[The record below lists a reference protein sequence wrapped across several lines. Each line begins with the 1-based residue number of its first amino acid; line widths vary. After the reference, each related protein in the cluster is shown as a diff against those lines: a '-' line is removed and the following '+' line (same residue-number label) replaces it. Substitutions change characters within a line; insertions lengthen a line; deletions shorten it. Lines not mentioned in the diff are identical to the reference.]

1 MKFAPQIMESQLP
14 GHCGPCSLSSCLYIL
29 GIEATQRELAKAS
42 GSPYKIFKE
51 GIGENKIRR
60 AASAYGV
67 KSKYLMISDKEKGD
81 FFARKLLA
89 HLRKGLPAILCCQD
103 FAHWVAVIG
112 YIDEKEKYIIID
124 PNDKKGTFSHYS
136 ETFLRNIAWNDS
148 KTKGDD
154 EKDSS
159 QFFAILL
166 ERKDGKGSQWRV
178 SDTWIRLCQ
187 KGSEDT
193 ADNMANDLIEI
204 ARRSGPDG
212 NGTGSGKKGGLY
224 MTQILDRYE
233 VLIIDAVNHWVAS
246 DKVTKA
252 DLKSFYE
259 DYKVVAA
266 STAIKLPTGADH
278 AALVAQITTLLTTYA
293 WRGEL

>member
-1 MKFAPQIMESQLP
+1 MESQLP

-51 GIGENKIRR
+51 GISEHKIRQ

-67 KSKYLMISDKEKGD
+67 KSKYLMISDKGKGEL
-81 FFARKLLA
+81 FVKKLLT

-112 YIDEKEKYIIID
+112 HIDENEKYIIID

-136 ETFLRNIAWNDS
+136 ETFLKNIAWNDS
-148 KTKGDD
+148 KTKGDGG
-154 EKDSS
+154 KDSS
-159 QFFAILL
+159 QYFAILL
-166 ERKDGKGSQWRV
+166 EREDGKGAQWRV

-204 ARRSGPDG
+204 ARRSSPEG
-212 NGTGSGKKGGLY
+212 NGIGSGKKGGLY

-233 VLIIDAVNHWVAS
+233 ELIVDAVSHWAAS
-246 DKVTKA
+246 EKVTKN
-252 DLKSFYE
+252 DLKSFFE

-266 STAIKLPTGADH
+266 STAIKLPKAADH

>member
-51 GIGENKIRR
+51 GIGENKIRK

-67 KSKYLMISDKEKGD
+67 NSKYLMIADKEKGD
-81 FFARKLLA
+81 LFVKKLLA

-112 YIDEKEKYIIID
+112 HIDEKEKYIIVD

-148 KTKGDD
+148 KAKGDGED
-154 EKDSS
+154 TS
-159 QFFAILL
+159 QYFAILL

-178 SDTWIRLCQ
+178 SDTWVRLCQ

-204 ARRSGPDG
+204 ARRSSPDWNGDG
-212 NGTGSGKKGGLY
+212 NGKKGGLY

-233 VLIIDAVNHWVAS
+233 GLIIDAVNHWVAS
-246 DKVTKA
+246 DKVTKN
-252 DLKSFYE
+252 DLRSFFE

-266 STAIKLPTGADH
+266 STAIKLPKGADH